1 MSSCGFYH
9 YDFQRSGWIHHF
21 LIIASWEFSEFMR
34 SNHLPHVFFAVCWSL
49 KINAGFSSGS
59 STFKSPLPPF
69 LFTLNSLDR
78 HERQNLYLVFLQLYG
93 PLSVNSHKCYRLI
106 YRRQDLKS
114 PCGENQAFN
123 VVLCLNGVFNMT
135 NHIQIHKY
143 VFLKVPVKSKLSMCS
158 EFVTPQKNV

>member
-1 MSSCGFYH
+1 VDTPLFNNCFLGIFRVYEKQSSPSRIFCSLLKPKDKCWLFK
-9 YDFQRSGWIHHF
+9 WF
-21 LIIASWEFSEFMR
+21 LD
-34 SNHLPHVFFAVCWSL
+34 LQKPP
-49 KINAGFSSGS
+49 SSI
-59 STFKSPLPPF
+59 

-123 VVLCLNGVFNMT
+123 VVLCLSGVFNMT

-143 VFLKVPVKSKLSMCS
+143 VLLKVPVKSKLSMCS
-158 EFVTPQKNV
+158 ELSHHRKMCN